1 MVLPQFEYLA
11 PTTIGEACNL
21 LLELGEGAK
30 VMAGATDLIP
40 PMKDKVVSP
49 EYLIDLKKIQGLDQ
63 LEYDETEGLKIG
75 ALTTLR
81 TLETSPLV
89 KEKNPAIA
97 HAAKVVAST
106 QIRMKG
112 TMAGNICN
120 ASPSCDSA
128 PNLLAQGAKILV
140 QGPNKDRVIKIEDFF
155 LGVKK
160 TSLEPGEI
168 VTAICIPPLKE
179 NEAAAYIK
187 HAVRKAMDLAIIG
200 VAVKIRVEG
209 GICTDAKIALGAV
222 AATPIRVPRAEAA
235 LIGKALTDE
244 VIVKASEEAM
254 DSCSPISDIRASK
267 EYRKDMVRVFTKR
280 AIRQAMEQL
289 A

>member
-1 MVLPQFEYLA
+1 MVVPQFEYLA
-11 PTTIGEACNL
+11 PASIGEACNL

-40 PMKDKVVSP
+40 PMKDKAIIP
-49 EYLIDLKKIQGLDQ
+49 EYLIDLKKIPGLDY

-89 KEKNPAIA
+89 KEKNPAVA

-140 QGPNKDRVIKIEDFF
+140 QGPNSERVIKIEDFF
-155 LGVKK
+155 LGVKR

-168 VTAICIPPLKE
+168 VTGIVIPPLKE

-200 VAVKIRVEG
+200 VAVKIKAEN

-222 AATPIRVPRAEAA
+222 AATPIRAPKAEEAMT
-235 LIGKALTDE
+235 GKELTDE

-254 DSCSPISDIRASK
+254 NSCNPISDIRASK

-280 AIRQAMEQL
+280 AIKQAMEQL